1 MAIVSCQTPNKG
13 GNKDEKEMKNTLLLF
28 VLILISNLSFSQKE
42 FAKKLIDTL
51 ASDGFYGRGYVNN
64 GDKIAAD
71 YIAKKFREYGAL
83 PVNGDSYFQEYA
95 FPVNTF
101 PKRVEITIG
110 ETTLKTGEDFIVTA
124 NSGSANGTYILK
136 QLTLAT
142 YEEEIAKDDLQ
153 NDSKPVAYVIDL
165 PKSNNRDEYLA
176 QLKCKNAIAEVGPL
190 FVLNEGK
197 FTWSV
202 AQNALTFPVIEI
214 NPEHLQDQSQVTI
227 RIKNKFIERYT
238 TQNVLGYIPSKRKCK
253 REKFVVFTAHYDHLG
268 MMGETATFNGAND
281 NASGVAM
288 MLTLMKYF
296 SENNPKYSVLFIGFG
311 GEEAGLI
318 GSQYY
323 VQNPIVPLS
332 KMKFLLNVDLMGTGS
347 EGIQVVN
354 STEHPKEFEKLKK
367 INSKENLLKAIKPR
381 GKAANSDHYWFE
393 EAGVPSFFIYT
404 LGGVTYYHD
413 ILDRP
418 ETLPLTE
425 FDDLHK
431 LIVEFVNSF

>member
-1 MAIVSCQTPNKG
+1 
-13 GNKDEKEMKNTLLLF
+13 MKNILLLLT
-28 VLILISNLSFSQKE
+28 VLLIGITSFSQKE
-42 FAKKLIDTL
+42 LAKSLIDTL
-51 ASDGFYGRGYVNN
+51 ASDEFYGRGYVNN
-64 GDKIAAD
+64 GDKIAAEF
-71 YIAKKFREYGAL
+71 IAKKFKEYGAL
-83 PVNGDSYFQEYA
+83 PIKGGSYFQEYA
-95 FPVNTF
+95 YPVNTF
-101 PKRVEITIG
+101 PKKVEITFG
-110 ETTLKTGEDFIVTA
+110 DNTLTTGQDFIISP
-124 NSGSANGTYILK
+124 NSGSAEGVFSLK
-136 QLTLAT
+136 QVT
-142 YEEEIAKDDLQ
+142 YENYQDEIARDDLQ
-153 NDSKPVAYVIDL
+153 NDGNKIAYVIDL
-165 PKSNNRDEYLA
+165 PKSSNRDEYIS
-176 QLKCKNAIAEVGPL
+176 QLKCKTIIAEVAPL

-202 AQNALTFPVIEI
+202 AQESLNFPIIEI
-214 NPEHLQDQSQVTI
+214 HPKHLRGKSEVTI
-227 RIKNKFIERYT
+227 NIENKFIERYN
-238 TQNVLGYIPSKRKCK
+238 TQNVLGYIPSKRKC
-253 REKFVVFTAHYDHLG
+253 RRDKFFVFTAHYDHLG
-268 MMGETATFNGAND
+268 MMGQTATFNGAND

-296 SENNPKYSVLFIGFG
+296 SEHKPKYSVLFIGFG

-323 VQNPIVPLS
+323 VKYPVVPLE

-354 STEHPKEFEKLKK
+354 STEHPKEFETLKK
-367 INSKENLLKAIKPR
+367 INQKENLIKAIKPR

-393 EAGVPSFFIYT
+393 EAGVPSFFMYT

-413 ILDRP
+413 VLDRP

>member
-1 MAIVSCQTPNKG
+1 
-13 GNKDEKEMKNTLLLF
+13 MKKILLLLT
-28 VLILISNLSFSQKE
+28 VLLIGITSFSQKE
-42 FAKKLIDTL
+42 LAKSLIDTL
-51 ASDGFYGRGYVNN
+51 ASDEFYGRGYVNN
-64 GDKIAAD
+64 GDKIAAEF
-71 YIAKKFREYGAL
+71 IAKKFKEYGAL
-83 PVNGDSYFQEYA
+83 PIKGDSYFQEYA

-101 PKRVEITIG
+101 PKKVEIAFGDSTL
-110 ETTLKTGEDFIVTA
+110 TTGQDFIISP
-124 NSGSANGTYILK
+124 NSGSAEGVFSLK
-136 QLTLAT
+136 QVTFEN
-142 YEEEIAKDDLQ
+142 YQDEIARDDLQ
-153 NDSKPVAYVIDL
+153 NDGNKIAYVIDL
-165 PKSNNRDEYLA
+165 PKSSNRDEYIS
-176 QLKCKNAIAEVGPL
+176 QLKCKTIIAEVAPL

-202 AQNALTFPVIEI
+202 AQESLNFPIIEI
-214 NPEHLQDQSQVTI
+214 HPKHLRGESEVTI
-227 RIKNKFIERYT
+227 NIENKFIERYN

-253 REKFVVFTAHYDHLG
+253 RDKFFVFTAHYDHLG
-268 MMGETATFNGAND
+268 MMGQTATFNGAND

-296 SENNPKYSVLFIGFG
+296 SEHKPKYSVLFIGFG

-323 VQNPIVPLS
+323 VKYPVVPLE

-354 STEHPKEFEKLKK
+354 STEHPKEFETLKE
-367 INSKENLLKAIKPR
+367 INQKENLIKAIKPR

-393 EAGVPSFFIYT
+393 EAGVPSFFMYT

-413 ILDRP
+413 VLDRP

>member
-1 MAIVSCQTPNKG
+1 
-13 GNKDEKEMKNTLLLF
+13 MKKLLLILLIVF
-28 VLILISNLSFSQKE
+28 VANRSFSQKE
-42 FAKKLIDTL
+42 LAKKLIDTL
-51 ASDGFYGRGYVNN
+51 ASDEFYGRGYVNN

-71 YIAKKFREYGAL
+71 FIVKKFKEYGAI
-83 PVNGDSYFQEYA
+83 PVNGDSYFQNYS

-101 PKRVEITIG
+101 PGKVEITID
-110 ETTLKTGEDFIVTA
+110 EKALKTGEDFIVSP
-124 NSGSANGTYILK
+124 NSGSANGNYSLK
-136 QLTLAT
+136 KITFENYL
-142 YEEEIAKDDLQ
+142 EEVGKDKIQ
-153 NDSKPVAYVIDL
+153 NDNSNIAYVLKL
-165 PKSNNRDEYLA
+165 PKTKGRDEYIE
-176 QLKCKNAIAEVGPL
+176 QLKLKNSIAQIAPL
-190 FVLNEGK
+190 FILNEGK

-202 AQNALTFPVIEI
+202 AQNTLKFPVIEI
-214 NPEHLQDQSQVTI
+214 KSECLENKTEVTLHI
-227 RIKNKFIERYT
+227 ENKLIESYQ
-238 TQNVLGYIPSKRKCK
+238 TQNVIGYIPAKRKCK
-253 REKFVVFTAHYDHLG
+253 RNKYFVFTAHYDHLG

-296 SENNPKYSVLFIGFG
+296 SENPPKYSVLFIGFG

-318 GSQYY
+318 GSKYY
-323 VQNPIVPLS
+323 VEHPIIPLD

-354 STEHPKEFEKLKK
+354 STEHPKEFEQLKK
-367 INSKENLLKAIKPR
+367 INDKEKLLSEIKPR

-393 EAGVPSFFIYT
+393 EAGVPSFFVYT

-431 LIVEFVNSF
+431 LIIEFVNSL